1 MNPLFQML
9 NSPNNAATQLL
20 QKFQEFRKNF
30 SGDPQAQVQQL
41 LRSGRITQAQ
51 YNNAVQMAQQLQ
63 HLLK

>member
-20 QKFQEFRKNF
+20 QKFQEFRRNF

>member
-63 HLLK
+63 HFLK

>member
-30 SGDPQAQVQQL
+30 SGDPQAHVQQL

-63 HLLK
+63 RFLK

>member
-51 YNNAVQMAQQLQ
+51 YNSAVQMAQQLQ

>member
-20 QKFQEFRKNF
+20 QKFQEFRRNF

-51 YNNAVQMAQQLQ
+51 YNSAVQMAQQLQ

>member
-20 QKFQEFRKNF
+20 QKFQEFRRNF

-41 LRSGRITQAQ
+41 LRSGRITQSQ
-51 YNNAVQMAQQLQ
+51 YNSAVQMAQQLQ

>member
-51 YNNAVQMAQQLQ
+51 YNHAVQMAQQLQ

>member
-9 NSPNNAATQLL
+9 NSPSNAATQLL